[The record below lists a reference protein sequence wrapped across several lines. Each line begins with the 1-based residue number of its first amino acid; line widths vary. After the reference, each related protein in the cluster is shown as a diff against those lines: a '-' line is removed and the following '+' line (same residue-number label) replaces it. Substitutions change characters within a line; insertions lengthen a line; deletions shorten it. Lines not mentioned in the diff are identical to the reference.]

1 MPVFEYSAVNRQG
14 QKIRGSLEAETE
26 SEAKGR
32 LHADGLM
39 PLTLSFEAEAKP
51 FFRFERIRDIDI
63 LTFTQQLGGLLEAGV
78 PVDRALIILASLSEK
93 KAMRDLVAT
102 VLKDI
107 QGGQALSQALSRHD
121 VFSNLYINMIRA
133 GEAGGVLEQIVGKL
147 ASFLESSKAF
157 KEEVRT
163 ALIYPAFLVVVGG
176 LAVAVML
183 VYVVPRFASI
193 FLDLGQSLPMS
204 TQILLA
210 LSDFM
215 AKFWWALILG
225 TVGLVVVVRMY
236 ARTEEGRLLID
247 GYKLRIPLVKDL
259 HIRVAVSRFCR
270 TLGTMLT
277 SGVPVLH
284 AIRIS
289 RDVLGNQVLSQSLA
303 DVEDGVSRGKGL
315 AGPFR
320 ENGLFPPLV
329 AHMVGVGEET
339 GRLEETL
346 LHVATRYEEE
356 SRRTLKR
363 LLGMLEPT
371 IILFMA
377 VVVGFIVLSI
387 LVTIFSIYEV
397 PI

>member
-1 MPVFEYSAVNRQG
+1 MPVFEYSALTREG
-14 QKIRGSLEAETE
+14 QKVKGTLDAESE
-26 SEAKGR
+26 NEAKGKLR
-32 LHADGLM
+32 SDGMM
-39 PLTLSFEAEAKP
+39 PLSLTAGGTSKP
-51 FFRFERIRDIDI
+51 FFQFERIRDIDV

-78 PVDRALIILASLSEK
+78 PVDRALMILGSLSEK

-121 VFSNLYINMIRA
+121 AFSSLYVNMIRA

-147 ASFLESSKAF
+147 ASFLETSKAF

-163 ALIYPAFLVVVGG
+163 ALIYPTFLSVVGG

-183 VYVVPRFASI
+183 IYVVPRFASI
-193 FLDLGQSLPMS
+193 FLDLGQALPAS

-215 AKFWWALILG
+215 ARSWWLLILG
-225 TVGLVVVVRMY
+225 AVSLFVMVRMY

-247 GYKLRIPLVKDL
+247 LYKLKIPLVKDL
-259 HIRVAVSRFCR
+259 HVKVAVSRFCR
-270 TLGTMLT
+270 TFGTMLA

-303 DVEDGVSRGKGL
+303 DVFEKPRSHDRCDGGENHDHHHEFNKRETPLSAFPRG
-315 AGPFR
+315 R
-320 ENGLFPPLV
+320 FPLSHTY
-329 AHMVGVGEET
+329 A
-339 GRLEETL
+339 
-346 LHVATRYEEE
+346 LHCGHA
-356 SRRTLKR
+356 S
-363 LLGMLEPT
+363 
-371 IILFMA
+371 
-377 VVVGFIVLSI
+377 IV
-387 LVTIFSIYEV
+387 
-397 PI
+397 